1 VVGSNFELFDSVTVC
16 CIEFLEWRR
25 GFALRGRG
33 GEDCD
38 VKLQTR
44 GKQNKKGCLNKL
56 WQDPFRICKRNRTIL
71 PSDFIITVA
80 VHEEWRMWV
89 KIAPLL
95 LVLSMGHWERRM
107 EQQQMEL
114 PIALTIFFM
123 TSVCLLFGAL
133 LSNQVW
139 KKA

>member
-1 VVGSNFELFDSVTVC
+1 
-16 CIEFLEWRR
+16 
-25 GFALRGRG
+25 
-33 GEDCD
+33 
-38 VKLQTR
+38 
-44 GKQNKKGCLNKL
+44 
-56 WQDPFRICKRNRTIL
+56 
-71 PSDFIITVA
+71 
-80 VHEEWRMWV
+80 MWV

-95 LVLSMGHWERRM
+95 LVLSMGHRERRV